1 MQQAWNGEEPVVL
14 REIPEVVT
22 QRKPEKKMGVKS
34 IPAGIP
40 VNIPGT
46 LQKSH
51 VILVT
56 NLLDK

>member
-14 REIPEVVT
+14 REIPKVT
-22 QRKPEKKMGVKS
+22 QRRPEKKMGVKS

-46 LQKSH
+46 LQKSY

>member
-1 MQQAWNGEEPVVL
+1 MP